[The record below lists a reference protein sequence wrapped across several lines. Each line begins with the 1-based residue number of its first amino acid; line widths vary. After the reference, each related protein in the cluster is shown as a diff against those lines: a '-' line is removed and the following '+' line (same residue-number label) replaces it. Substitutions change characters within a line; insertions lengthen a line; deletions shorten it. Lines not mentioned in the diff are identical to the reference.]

1 MTKYTTLNLLLAAGI
16 LAAAPLLSTPA
27 IAQDTQAPKAK
38 EADKL
43 PTPRE
48 VVDRFIKVT
57 GGMEAYKAH
66 AYRTSKGY
74 FEMPAMGM
82 RGEMVIHQ
90 AQPNLMIA
98 SIDIPQMGSMKTGFN
113 GTTGWSTNPMQ
124 GPMIMKGK
132 QLEQVKREADFFG
145 SVDILKN
152 FKEARTVGI
161 AEFNGEKCYQLKLT
175 DDTGIT
181 NVYYSVKTGLAV
193 GRKAVEISPMGEV
206 PSVMTISAYKEYGG
220 VLVPTM
226 QTVEAMGQTQ
236 NMVTETVTF
245 EELDPSIFELPAEI
259 KTLVKAQKK
268 ADEAK
273 TEDVPK
279 GEEPKKDAGKSG
291 S

>member
-1 MTKYTTLNLLLAAGI
+1 MTKYTKLNLLLASGF
-16 LAAAPLLSTPA
+16 LAAAPLLSAPA
-27 IAQDTQAPKAK
+27 VAQSEQDSQSK
-38 EADKL
+38 ETAEL

-66 AYRTSKGY
+66 RYRTSKGY

-82 RGEMVIHQ
+82 RGEMVVHQ
-90 AQPNLMIA
+90 AQPNMMVA
-98 SIDIPQMGSMKTGFN
+98 SIDIPGMGSMKTGFN

-124 GPMIMKGK
+124 GPMIMEGK
-132 QLEQVKREADFFG
+132 QLDQMKREADFFG

-181 NVYYSVKTGLAV
+181 NVYYSVESGLAV

-206 PSVMTISAYKEYGG
+206 PSVMTISGYKDFGG

-226 QTVEAMGQTQ
+226 QSVEAMGQKQ
-236 NMVTETVTF
+236 NMVTETITF
-245 EELDPSIFELPAEI
+245 EELDPSIFALPAEI
-259 KTLVKAQKK
+259 KTLVEAQEKK
-268 ADEAK
+268 KDATD
-273 TEDVPK
+273 D
-279 GEEPKKDAGKSG
+279 GEPKKDAGKSG